1 MNTSQTIAR
10 HERASFCL
18 ESPMPFVAINLSNDY
33 EVANKT
39 RYATQ
44 EEADT
49 RAREILN
56 QFPAAQVCVA
66 QVLKDYSAKVTVTA
80 KDPVEPASES

>member
-1 MNTSQTIAR
+1 
-10 HERASFCL
+10 
-18 ESPMPFVAINLSNDY
+18 MPFVAINLSNDY

-44 EEADT
+44 GEADA
-49 RAREILN
+49 RAREILT

-66 QVLKDYSAKVTVTA
+66 QVLKDYTATVAITVA
-80 KDPVEPASES
+80 DPADPAPEPEAPVA